1 MDSESSP
8 LSAVR
13 PIGTFVDDHE
23 PASFFFFVDYG
34 GRVMLFRF
42 AILSF
47 VPADRGHCMD
57 RD

>member
-23 PASFFFFVDYG
+23 PASFLLDRE
-34 GRVMLFRF
+34 RVMLFT
-42 AILSF
+42 LPPSF
-47 VPADRGHCMD
+47 IPADSGHCRD
-57 RD
+57 RE